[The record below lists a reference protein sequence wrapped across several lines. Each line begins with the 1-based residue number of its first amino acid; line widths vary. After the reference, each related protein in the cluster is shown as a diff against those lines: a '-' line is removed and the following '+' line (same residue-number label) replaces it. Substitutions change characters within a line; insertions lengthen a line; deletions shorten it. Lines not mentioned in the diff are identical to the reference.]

1 MSLILMYG
9 CKEGRLSS
17 STRALIFAAGFLL
30 LLNPRLLRWDV
41 GFQLSFLATLGIIYF
56 YTIFD
61 KWLKKI
67 PEKIRAILAVTLS
80 AQILTLP
87 LIFYYFNIVSF
98 ISLITN
104 ILILPVLPV
113 LMVLGLL
120 FISLGFIWS
129 KIAVVL
135 GILIW
140 GILEV
145 IIKISEILVSS
156 GFYFKI

>member
-1 MSLILMYG
+1 
-9 CKEGRLSS
+9 
-17 STRALIFAAGFLL
+17 
-30 LLNPRLLRWDV
+30 
-41 GFQLSFLATLGIIYF
+41 
-56 YTIFD
+56 
-61 KWLKKI
+61 
-67 PEKIRAILAVTLS
+67 
-80 AQILTLP
+80 
-87 LIFYYFNIVSF
+87 
-98 ISLITN
+98 
-104 ILILPVLPV
+104 
-113 LMVLGLL
+113 L